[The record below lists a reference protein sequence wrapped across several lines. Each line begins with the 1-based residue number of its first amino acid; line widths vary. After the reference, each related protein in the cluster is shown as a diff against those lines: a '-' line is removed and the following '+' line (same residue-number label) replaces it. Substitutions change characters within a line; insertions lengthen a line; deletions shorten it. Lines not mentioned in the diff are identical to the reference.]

1 MSPNGRALQNP
12 IKTIMTYFAPR
23 QGLFAVII
31 LVSMSLHLLF
41 FVVSQDYT
49 QSKQQ
54 QAIAQHKATLIAE
67 EIATPLNAQDR
78 VSVSVIANRHI
89 KDNQVDFVGVYDSK
103 DNLIV
108 PVGKESPQSFV
119 ATETITLHNQ
129 VLGSVAVHTH
139 AINRAEIISQNWAFL
154 LAMFVL
160 HIIIVLIYGYIAR
173 PSKNMLK
180 KIADDV
186 RLRLLSPDIY
196 PTISS
201 TLTPQTDDVITPIS
215 STQQTNNTR
224 QPAKTTFDISS
235 LEQDKTHDDQTS
247 PSDQQRNK
255 HTKDNYMVV
264 QISFDDVNNLMAT
277 VSHHTKVAYFSLCT
291 QLLTKAVHELL
302 KLPVVSGVSLFGI
315 DDYSE
320 QGATVT
326 LKAENRHAKVAV
338 AAMMLAKL
346 MTMLNQ
352 IVYDKH
358 RELKRFGLPVR
369 ATVSSIKH
377 KDNVMQV
384 AQKYKERVLILVED
398 SDLREL
404 STYSELDK
412 LINPHT
418 VSERQ
423 SRWLKAVSESTANR
437 IATVRDIVLLSD

>member
-1 MSPNGRALQNP
+1 M
-12 IKTIMTYFAPR
+12 
-23 QGLFAVII
+23 
-31 LVSMSLHLLF
+31 
-41 FVVSQDYT
+41 
-49 QSKQQ
+49 
-54 QAIAQHKATLIAE
+54 
-67 EIATPLNAQDR
+67 
-78 VSVSVIANRHI
+78 
-89 KDNQVDFVGVYDSK
+89 
-103 DNLIV
+103 
-108 PVGKESPQSFV
+108 
-119 ATETITLHNQ
+119 
-129 VLGSVAVHTH
+129 
-139 AINRAEIISQNWAFL
+139 
-154 LAMFVL
+154 
-160 HIIIVLIYGYIAR
+160 
-173 PSKNMLK
+173 
-180 KIADDV
+180 
-186 RLRLLSPDIY
+186 
-196 PTISS
+196 
-201 TLTPQTDDVITPIS
+201 
-215 STQQTNNTR
+215 
-224 QPAKTTFDISS
+224 
-235 LEQDKTHDDQTS
+235 
-247 PSDQQRNK
+247 
-255 HTKDNYMVV
+255 
-264 QISFDDVNNLMAT
+264 
-277 VSHHTKVAYFSLCT
+277 
-291 QLLTKAVHELL
+291 